1 MLIASAAT
9 FFLGA
14 TFAAPPDLRR
24 STVRINASVQRPDY
38 YQPWQSAAQEASSGS
53 GIVIEGGRILTNAHV
68 VADQT
73 YLEVQRADEALRSP
87 ARVEFVGHDTELA
100 ILKVEDPEFLKG
112 TVPVPLGNLPRRGDR
127 VAAYGFPI
135 GGDELSV
142 TEGIVSRIEVID
154 YTHNLRRRLGI
165 QTDAALNPGSSGGPV
180 VLNGKLV
187 GVSFQVQE
195 NAQSIGYAIPIPLVR
210 RFLEDVKDGRYDGVP
225 ELGIYWTPMDN
236 PGKRRRYGLRPEQ
249 TGILIHRVT
258 YGSMAW
264 GALQDDD
271 ILMKIDAVPVD
282 NDGLCALGDLR
293 VHLSHL
299 IAVKKT
305 GEKVSLEILR
315 GGKTLTV
322 TPEARPYEDIVGG
335 PYYDAKPS
343 YLIAGGL
350 VFTPVTRNLITA
362 WKEPPTSFKV
372 LQEFE
377 FPGPARRQAIV
388 ISQVLPHEF
397 NFGYHDLLGVV
408 VESVNG
414 RVPFDMKDLAR
425 AFEKPLGGFH
435 EIRTDTLTQYGFK
448 VVLEADQAAAA
459 NAEILRQL
467 GIPSDRSADLR

>member
-1 MLIASAAT
+1 MLIQLGAAMILGSVSAAS
-9 FFLGA
+9 
-14 TFAAPPDLRR
+14 PDLRR
-24 STVRINASVQRPDY
+24 STVRINASIQRPDY
-38 YQPWQSAAQEASSGS
+38 YQPWQSAAHEASSGS

-100 ILKVEDPEFLKG
+100 VLKVEDPAFLEG
-112 TVPVPLGNLPRRGDR
+112 TVPVPLGHLPRRGDR
-127 VAAYGFPI
+127 VSAYGFPI

-154 YTHNLRRRLGI
+154 YTHNDRRRLGI

-195 NAQSIGYAIPIPLVR
+195 NAQSIGYAIPVPLVR

-236 PGKRRRYGLRPEQ
+236 PGKRRRYGLTAEQ

-258 YGSMAW
+258 YGSMSW
-264 GALQDDD
+264 GVLQDDD
-271 ILMKIDAVPVD
+271 ILMRIDGTPVD

-299 IAVKKT
+299 IAVKRA

-315 GGKTLTV
+315 EGKTLTV
-322 TPEARPYEDIVGG
+322 SPAARPYEDIVGG
-335 PYYDAKPS
+335 PYYDRKPS
-343 YLIAGGL
+343 YLIVGGL

-377 FPGPARRQAIV
+377 FPDPGRRQAIV

-414 RVPFDMKDLAR
+414 RVPADMGDLVR
-425 AFEKPLGGFH
+425 AFDHPQGGFH
-435 EIRTDTLTQYGFK
+435 EIRTDPLTQYGFK
-448 VVLEADQAAAA
+448 VFLEAGQAAGA
-459 NAEILRQL
+459 NAEIMAQM
-467 GIPSDRSADLR
+467 GISSDRSADLR